1 MSLVSTAPMETA
13 GARTGHRFLV
23 VDDNIDFVETIR
35 VLLELH
41 GHQVEV
47 AFDGLAG
54 LGAAICTA
62 PDVVVLDVG
71 LPKLNGYEVCRR
83 IREQHLATQP
93 VIIGATGWA
102 QLVDHKLGQFAGF
115 DAHLVKPFG
124 YEELSVLVESASVQ
138 SKQVEQSI
146 ARVASERDA

>member
-1 MSLVSTAPMETA
+1 MSLVSTAFLETA
-13 GARTGHRFLV
+13 GAQTGHRFLV
-23 VDDNIDFVETIR
+23 IDDNLDFVETIR
-35 VLLELH
+35 VLLELN
-41 GHQVEV
+41 GHHVEV

-54 LGAAICTA
+54 LGAAISTE

-83 IREQHLATQP
+83 IREHRLVRQP

-102 QLVDHKLGQFAGF
+102 QLVDRELGKYAGF

-124 YEELSVLVESASVQ
+124 YKELSMLLESTPVRRQA
-138 SKQVEQSI
+138 I
-146 ARVASERDA
+146 RATGG